1 MKKLAPTLYSD
12 CKYLSFHSLGSSS
25 VKEVLSWGPLG
36 LAFQNQ
42 DVRRWERMSLNSDFC
57 MYFSLSVS
65 VGQEE
70 TSDVN
75 SPVNS

>member
-1 MKKLAPTLYSD
+1 
-12 CKYLSFHSLGSSS
+12 
-25 VKEVLSWGPLG
+25 
-36 LAFQNQ
+36 
-42 DVRRWERMSLNSDFC
+42 MSLNSDFC
-57 MYFSLSVS
+57 MHFSLSVS

>member
-1 MKKLAPTLYSD
+1 MLYSH
-12 CKYLSFHSLGSSS
+12 CKSLSFHFLGSSS
-25 VKEVLSWGPLG
+25 VKEVLGWGPLG
-36 LAFQNQ
+36 SAFQNQ
-42 DVRRWERMSLNSDFC
+42 DGGECFLTVIFGC
-57 MYFSLSVS
+57 VFLSVS